1 MTHLQPSGGTRG
13 GKLLLK
19 ELRTGC
25 EFPEDYCTV
34 GKDHCPVLTGVG
46 VRRKKVIGVKN
57 IDVYAVGLYVD
68 PVAAKKVLGSKC
80 RGASPDDL
88 AAQQK
93 LFDEVKKNDSIEKTM
108 RLVISFKSL
117 THSRF
122 WKALEERLAPELSKK
137 GDSEVLAA
145 FGSQFNDLKFY
156 KGMSMSFTGKD
167 GQLSTRI
174 DDKQI
179 GTIKSKAL
187 CDAIFEIYLGAD
199 PVSKDA
205 KESIGIG
212 LARLATQ

>member
-1 MTHLQPSGGTRG
+1 MTHLQPAEESRA

-19 ELRTGC
+19 ETRTGC
-25 EFPEDYCTV
+25 QFPEDYCTV

-46 VRRKKVIGVKN
+46 VRSKRVIGVKN

-68 PVAAKKVLGSKC
+68 PVAAKKVLGAKYKD
-80 RGASPDDL
+80 ASPE
-88 AAQQK
+88 K
-93 LFDEVKKNDSIEKTM
+93 LFEEIKKNDSVEKTM
-108 RLVISFKSL
+108 RLVISFKGL
-117 THSRF
+117 TYSRF

-137 GDSEVLAA
+137 GDSEVLAT
-145 FGSQFNDLKFY
+145 FGSQFDGLKFY

-174 DDKQI
+174 DDKKV
-179 GTIKSKAL
+179 GMIKSKAL

-205 KESIGIG
+205 KESIGKG
-212 LARLATQ
+212 LARLAAQQ